1 VSRRGKSFETYNLSA
16 NRGAV
21 NRRSFVIEIGSA
33 TKTSAGQSGSR
44 NLAPYHKIEIMAKR
58 DGASIQVISHGP
70 SCLDGVMAAAAVR
83 RFYQGQRVRVTF
95 AANGESDRVIQELKP
110 HPGGRCDEIWIT
122 DLSWTSLETAERLNT
137 LTRNGTRI
145 YWIDHHRTAVSRA
158 NAPEF
163 VVAFAGR
170 VLSEEYSAAKLTFNF
185 LRQLAHE
192 QGDEE
197 CYLNYQNFAPFAEL
211 ADDHDRWIHRIAG
224 SADWALAVQTMG
236 GIESYREIIR
246 LREPI
251 MSRKLKAA
259 LEIGRNALDR
269 SLEIANA
276 TLVERPLGSGLRVRS
291 ACCIGYSSEV
301 ASRLYEGQ
309 TQTVI
314 ALFDLRSLGVS
325 LRRSADCAVDLSLLA
340 QHFAGFAIDELKRA
354 PAERLAQLLGERL
367 EEPDG

>member
-1 VSRRGKSFETYNLSA
+1 MPKRG
-16 NRGAV
+16 GPI
-21 NRRSFVIEIGSA
+21 IE
-33 TKTSAGQSGSR
+33 
-44 NLAPYHKIEIMAKR
+44 
-58 DGASIQVISHGP
+58 VISHGP
-70 SCLDGVMAAAAVR
+70 SCLDGVIAAAAVR
-83 RFYQGQRVRVTF
+83 RFYQGLRVHMRL
-95 AANGESDRVIQELKP
+95 AANGESDRVIQEVKP
-110 HPGGRCDEIWIT
+110 HGGGRFDELWIT
-122 DLSWTSLETAERLNT
+122 DLSWGSNETAEHLNA
-137 LTRNGTRI
+137 LIRDGARV

-163 VVAFAGR
+163 RVAFAGR

-185 LRQLAHE
+185 LQQLANDR
-192 QGDEE
+192 GDKNR
-197 CYLNYQNFAPFAEL
+197 CFDYQNFAPFAEL
-211 ADDHDRWIHRIAG
+211 ADDHDRWIHRIPD
-224 SADWALAVQTMG
+224 SADWALAVQTLG

-259 LEIGRNALDR
+259 LESGRTAMAK

-276 TLVERPLGSGLRVRS
+276 TLVERPLDNGLRVRS

-325 LRRSADCAVDLSLLA
+325 LRRSADCAVDLSVLA
-340 QHFAGFAIDELKRA
+340 QDFGGGGHPAAAGFAVDELKRA
-354 PAERLAQLLGERL
+354 PAERVAQLLGERL
-367 EEPDG
+367 EERKE